1 VSTEAELLAQVAG
14 VTGLDEKAAAGVIAL
29 ARTDPPQAAQLLYS
43 YQAAAADGTPSFIE
57 DAWKILQEA
66 IGIAMPLAGAL
77 ETAAGVPGAVKS
89 LT

>member
-1 VSTEAELLAQVAG
+1 VSTEAELLTEVAG

-29 ARTDPPQAAQLLYS
+29 ARTDPPQAAQLLQS
-43 YQAAAADGTPSFIE
+43 YQDAAADGTPSFVE
-57 DAWKILQEA
+57 DAWVILQKA

-89 LT
+89 LV